1 VKDFRFRL
9 AKSFTN
15 TLNQASNLVFKPMP
29 QIKNTLKKVLILQ
42 TGGTIMM
49 QSDVREP
56 GEVQADPNKARGYL
70 LSQVPELGTI
80 AQLSVKELFYEDSSS
95 LTPKHWEQLIHTIL
109 AESPSF
115 DGIVVLHGTDTMAY
129 TASALSFAL
138 RGLNKPVI
146 FTGSQVPLTTL
157 RSDARR
163 NLINAVQI
171 ATYDIPEVCICFND
185 RLFRG
190 NRSTK
195 MSIGDFD
202 AFASPN
208 LPPLAEIGLNIE
220 LSSHIRSRT
229 EASPLAVS
237 FSEEIMVMKLF
248 PGLNPSFL
256 NSILQTPFKAL
267 IIEGFGSGNFPIKG
281 RHSLITPFKDLIGA
295 GKILIMCSQAPF
307 DAVDLHK
314 YESGRIAVDLGIISA
329 GSMTMEAATTKIMYL
344 LGQLTDNTTT
354 RQHFLLDLAGEIE

>member
-1 VKDFRFRL
+1 MTKPRNSLKD
-9 AKSFTN
+9 
-15 TLNQASNLVFKPMP
+15 
-29 QIKNTLKKVLILQ
+29 VLILQ

-49 QSDVREP
+49 QSNDIDPDAVS
-56 GEVQADPNKARGYL
+56 ADPEKARGYL
-70 LSQVPELGTI
+70 LQQVPELEKI
-80 AQLSVKELFYEDSSS
+80 ARLNVLELFYEDSSS
-95 LTPKHWEQLIHTIL
+95 LTPSHWELLTKTIL
-109 AESPSF
+109 KNAKDYHGF
-115 DGIVVLHGTDTMAY
+115 VVLHGTDTMAY

-138 RGLNKPVI
+138 CGLNKPVI

-163 NLINAVQI
+163 NLVNSVEI

-185 RLFRG
+185 MLFRG

-208 LPPLAEIGLNIE
+208 LAPLAEIGLNIE
-220 LSSHIRSRT
+220 LGSHILRPAIHSIT
-229 EASPLAVS
+229 EATFSTETAV
-237 FSEEIMVMKLF
+237 VKLF
-248 PGLNPSFL
+248 PGMNPDFFNSFC
-256 NSILQTPFKAL
+256 NTPFKAM

-281 RHSLITPFKDLIGA
+281 TFSLVSAFEKLVDM

-314 YESGRIAVDLGIISA
+314 YESGRRAAEIGIISA
-329 GSMTMEAATTKIMYL
+329 GPMTMEAATTKIMYL
-344 LGQLTDNTTT
+344 LGLNTDPLILRNE
-354 RQHFLLDLAGEIE
+354 FLEDFAGEIN